1 VKLENQ
7 FIHCKSKIF
16 EFFLN
21 QKRART
27 LILKSTRHGNEVH
40 LITLMGIMQ
49 ALVSIIECDKNN
61 RLKYIISGDHKFLF
75 LHRDHLI
82 FVNISKEKNKCIE
95 QMYLELHYVYSQV
108 VSVVTLSIINKIF
121 KTHHNYDLRN
131 KLSGTEKLLTNI
143 VKRSKNDYGMLLS
156 CVNCYPLASE
166 VREQIGRLL
175 IQNINQLPYI
185 LFALLFIDNRLIA
198 IIRPKKKQLH
208 PIDIHLLLN
217 VITGLDTPKMYAEF
231 TCYPICLPNF
241 DNSAV
246 MYANISYLDEN
257 FRVCLILLTG
267 LCDHEQSLKLND
279 CRKRI
284 QERFLSNFSN
294 VFNLKS
300 SQPSEDDNAL
310 KQIDISELK
319 HFLYKDR
326 KLFQYFVTD
335 YSLPYSVSVEQ
346 RQRLFDIYQNL
357 YHKLHNQTYSLRIIY
372 YRQNYETVLG
382 WLTSEFEIFATFS
395 SLITKEEIINATN
408 KLLEFIKKN
417 KAKLFITS
425 MPILN

>member
-1 VKLENQ
+1 
-7 FIHCKSKIF
+7 
-16 EFFLN
+16 
-21 QKRART
+21 
-27 LILKSTRHGNEVH
+27 
-40 LITLMGIMQ
+40 MGLMQ
-49 ALVSIIECDKNN
+49 ALVSIVECDKGNH
-61 RLKYIISGDHKFLF
+61 LKYITAGEHKFLF

-82 FVNISKEKNKCIE
+82 FVNISKEKNKHIE
-95 QMYLELHYVYSQV
+95 QLYLELQYVYSQV
-108 VSVVTLSIINKIF
+108 VSVVTLSVINKIF

-143 VKRSKNDYGMLLS
+143 IQRSKTDYGMLLS
-156 CVNCYPLASE
+156 CVNCYPLPSD
-166 VREQIGRLL
+166 VREQIGKVLL
-175 IQNINQLPYI
+175 QNINQYSYV

-217 VITGLDTPKMYAEF
+217 VITGLDAPKVYAEF

-267 LCDHEQSLKLND
+267 LCDHEKSLNLNE

-284 QERFLSNFSN
+284 QEKFLSNYSN
-294 VFNLKS
+294 IFNLKTLS
-300 SQPSEDDNAL
+300 SPIEDDAL
-310 KQIDISELK
+310 KIINISELK

-326 KLFQYFVTD
+326 KLFQYYVTD
-335 YSLPYSVSVEQ
+335 YSLPYSKSSDQ
-346 RQRLFDIYQNL
+346 KQRLFDIYQNM
-357 YHKLHNQTYSLRIIY
+357 YHKLHNKTYSLRIIY

-382 WLTSEFEIFATFS
+382 WLTSEFEIYATFS
-395 SLITKEEIINATN
+395 SLITKEEIIVTTN
-408 KLLEFIKKN
+408 RLLEFMKKN
-417 KAKLFITS
+417 RAKLFITS
-425 MPILN
+425 MPILG

>member
-1 VKLENQ
+1 
-7 FIHCKSKIF
+7 
-16 EFFLN
+16 
-21 QKRART
+21 
-27 LILKSTRHGNEVH
+27 
-40 LITLMGIMQ
+40 MGIMQ

-61 RLKYIISGDHKFLF
+61 HLRYITAGEHKFLF
-75 LHRDHLI
+75 YHRDHLI
-82 FVNISKEKNKCIE
+82 FVNISKEKNKRIE
-95 QMYLELHYVYSQV
+95 QLYLELQYVYSQV

-143 VKRSKNDYGMLLS
+143 IKRAKNDYGMLLS
-156 CVNCYPLASE
+156 CVNCYPIPNDI
-166 VREQIGRLL
+166 REQIGKIL

-217 VITGLDTPKMYAEF
+217 VITGLDAPKMYAEF

-267 LCDHEQSLKLND
+267 LCDHEQSLCLND
-279 CRKRI
+279 CRKLI
-284 QERFLSNFSN
+284 QEKFLGNYGNF
-294 VFNLKS
+294 FNLNRTK
-300 SQPSEDDNAL
+300 QPVDDDNAL
-310 KQIDISELK
+310 KHIDISELK

-335 YSLPYSVSVEQ
+335 YSLPYSVCEKQ
-346 RQRLFDIYQNL
+346 KQRLFDIYQNL
-357 YHKLHNQTYSLRIIY
+357 YHKLHNRTYSLRIIY

-382 WLTSEFEIFATFS
+382 WLTSEFEIYATFS
-395 SLITKEEIINATN
+395 SLITKEDIINATN
-408 KLLEFIKKN
+408 RLLEFMKKN
-417 KAKLFITS
+417 RSRLFITS
-425 MPILN
+425 MPILG